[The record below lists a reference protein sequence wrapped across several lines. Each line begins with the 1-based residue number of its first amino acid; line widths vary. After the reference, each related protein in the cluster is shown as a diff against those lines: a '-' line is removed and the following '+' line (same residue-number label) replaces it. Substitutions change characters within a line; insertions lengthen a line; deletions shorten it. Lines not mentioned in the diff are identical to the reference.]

1 MKEKID
7 VDVVDAMFAMSQT
20 NSFIDR
26 TIVSTKMSSKNG
38 QDYFAILF
46 LNLFLFFVFQRS
58 FYGQ

>member
-26 TIVSTKMSSKNG
+26 TIVSTKISKNG
-38 QDYFAILF
+38 QDYFDILF